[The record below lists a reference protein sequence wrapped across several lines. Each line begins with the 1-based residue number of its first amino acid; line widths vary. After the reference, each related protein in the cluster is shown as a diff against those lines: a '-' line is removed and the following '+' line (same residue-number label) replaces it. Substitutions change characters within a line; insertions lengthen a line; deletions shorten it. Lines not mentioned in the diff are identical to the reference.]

1 MQQLKFDRS
10 FGRRCHRAPSL
21 DCRWSRE
28 SRSTGPWGASSLGSD
43 GAAGAGTPADAVD
56 TASLSGGDF
65 GLLQQGG
72 QGDML
77 ESRHATPRRARPLAT
92 FVRAPPGS
100 SPPRDPSLIYLPWP
114 GRSAICGGRRTFFPP
129 AAFSACAPQQPQHPR
144 ARTAHPRHR
153 ELLQGDKI
161 SYWRPPYGQQDLNL
175 SSARLV

>member
-1 MQQLKFDRS
+1 MVLHQQDSFSLIRVRALDR
-10 FGRRCHRAPSL
+10 
-21 DCRWSRE
+21 RWSRDW
-28 SRSTGPWGASSLGSD
+28 RFTGPWGASSLGPV

-56 TASLSGGDF
+56 TASLCGGDF

-77 ESRHATPRRARPLAT
+77 ESRRTTPRRARPLAT

-100 SPPRDPSLIYLPWP
+100 SPPWDPSPIYLPWP
-114 GRSAICGGRRTFFPP
+114 GRSAICGGRRTFSPGGFP
-129 AAFSACAPQQPQHPR
+129 ACAPQQPQPR

-161 SYWRPPYGQQDLNL
+161 SDWRPPYGQQDLNL

>member
-1 MQQLKFDRS
+1 MRIRAESSSRIQGIRGIRARIWLRQILAC
-10 FGRRCHRAPSL
+10 GRIWRARPL
-21 DCRWSRE
+21 FP
-28 SRSTGPWGASSLGSD
+28 TL
-43 GAAGAGTPADAVD
+43 VD
-56 TASLSGGDF
+56 TALLGGGDS

-77 ESRHATPRRARPLAT
+77 ESRRATPRRARPLAT

-100 SPPRDPSLIYLPWP
+100 SPPRDPSPIYLPWP

-161 SYWRPPYGQQDLNL
+161 SDWRPPYGQQDLNL
-175 SSARLV
+175 SSARPV